1 MRALSGHSQFFLEKF
16 KPQIS
21 GDSLVISTLGLSL
34 DCQQD
39 ICQVL
44 IEHGLEFD
52 ITASDIRFDAAI
64 LSMEETAIEQELSV
78 AA

>member
-21 GDSLVISTLGLSL
+21 GDSLIISTLGLSQ

>member
-16 KPQIS
+16 KPQVA
-21 GDSLVISTLGLSL
+21 GDSLVISTLGLSQ

-44 IEHGLEFD
+44 LEHGLEFD
-52 ITASDIRFDAAI
+52 VTAADIRFDAAV
-64 LSMEETAIEQELSV
+64 LTAADADIEQELSV